1 MFKIKKVVMKA
12 YLILCIAGLTL
23 AGCGGGSGN
32 TPPPKPPAP
41 PPAPTVKLLSAA
53 PTRISAADSG
63 LSFTVTVQP
72 SVAPAGTLYVLASDK
87 AGIIQPAVV
96 VSSNGDGS
104 YALAVDTVATLTAGH
119 YVGDLTLKLCA
130 DQACATAQTLPPV
143 TVPYDI
149 TVLATGDAWPG
160 NHLTPLQP
168 WIGVA
173 DWSTYQGNSSHT
185 AYVPV
190 TLDPNQFTLRWKSAP
205 LDVISGSFSDYGYGT
220 TLTAANGVFYSS
232 GYSKLQAS
240 KEFDGSALWSYD
252 FSSIR
257 EPNLNPPSVSD
268 GIVYMAAGSQQ
279 NTYMFAFD
287 ATSGTL
293 RFKSQMQSQFEHYLA
308 PTIFAGS
315 AYTNGG
321 TYGGIYGF
329 AATGETLFFDSL
341 SQTSVWTPA
350 ADANAIYAYTADALT
365 IIDGRTGVIQS
376 KIKDPLNSNYLYQVN
391 GSAVLGAQGSV
402 FGANYA
408 NALIS
413 DGKVGNSLIKF
424 NTLKGTIDWRLSG
437 VYAVTPAYANGSL
450 YAPNNNPYRIEARS
464 ETDGGL
470 SWSWTPPVVTD
481 NTWNG
486 EPIVTKNIL
495 FASTNSATYGIDL
508 ATHKVVWSYP
518 AAGRLALTQSGI
530 LYIQNSDALVA
541 INVK

>member
-1 MFKIKKVVMKA
+1 MKV
-12 YLILCIAGLTL
+12 YLTLSTAGLL
-23 AGCGGGSGN
+23 VAGCGGGGDAP
-32 TPPPKPPAP
+32 TPPPP

-53 PTRISAADSG
+53 PTRVAAAAASG
-63 LSFTVTVQP
+63 LSFSVTVQP
-72 SVAPAGTLYVLASDK
+72 SVVPTGALYVLASDK
-87 AGIIQPAVV
+87 AGIIQPTVAVN
-96 VSSNGDGS
+96 SNGDGS
-104 YALAVDTVATLTAGH
+104 YTFAVDTVAALTAGH
-119 YVGDLTLKLCA
+119 YTGDVTLKLCA

-149 TVLATGDAWPG
+149 TVLAAGDAWPG

-168 WIGVA
+168 WIGIA
-173 DWSTYQGNSSHT
+173 DWGTYQGNSSHT

-190 TLDPNQFTLRWKSAP
+190 TLNPDQFTLRWKSAP
-205 LDVISGSFSDYGYGT
+205 LDVVAGTVSFYGYGT
-220 TLTAANGVFYSS
+220 TLTAASGMFYSS

-240 KEFDGSALWSYD
+240 KEFDGSPMWSYD

-257 EPNLNPPSVSD
+257 EPNLNPPSVAD
-268 GIVYMAAGSQQ
+268 GLVYMAAGTQQ

-293 RFKSQMQSQFEHYLA
+293 RFKSPMASQFEHYLA

-329 AATGETLFFDSL
+329 TATGETLFFDHL

-350 ADANAIYAYTADALT
+350 ADANSVYAYTADALT
-365 IIDGRTGVIQS
+365 IIDRNTGVVTG
-376 KIKDPLNSNYLYQVN
+376 KIKDPLSSNYLYQIN
-391 GSAVLGAQGSV
+391 GSAVLGAPGNV
-402 FGANYA
+402 FAANYA
-408 NALIS
+408 NVPLS
-413 DGKVGNSLIKF
+413 SGTVGNSLIKF
-424 NTLKGTIDWRLSG
+424 NTLKGSIDWRLNG
-437 VYAVTPAYANGSL
+437 GYAVTPAYANGSL

-464 ETDGGL
+464 ESDGSL

-495 FASTNSATYGIDL
+495 FASTNSATYAIDL
-508 ATHKVVWSYP
+508 TSHKVVWSYP

-530 LYIQNSDALVA
+530 LYIQNFDALVA